1 MKRICCWMLA
11 FIMVFLVG
19 GSLADTSYQGTV
31 TSGNLLL
38 VQAPFGGKVT
48 DIRVR
53 VGDLVMEGDTLAGIS
68 TTPVYAPIEGT
79 VTGLYITEGDKAED
93 VTGRYGASL
102 FIEPTNR
109 YVVKAT
115 SGKAY
120 NASENKYIHLGEQV
134 YLRST
139 TGGRHH
145 GTGIVSALNG
155 SDSDSSGKDDKDKGS
170 DKGYSV
176 EVTDGDLSMEEK
188 VTVYRDPNYS
198 KESNIGRGKVDRT
211 KPLAVKGTGSVLKI
225 YVSNGD
231 QVERGDLLFETV
243 EGVLDGLQASDSRVL
258 SPAKGIVS
266 SVDKKDGENAAKGDI
281 LMKIMPIS
289 ELRVEFEVPEADL
302 FLLKEGQQVSTELLW
317 AREAGE
323 AYPGSITSI
332 SYVPT
337 ESKNTETKETKERK
351 TYKAYASLEADE
363 RIRSGM
369 TVQIT
374 VLSDD
379 SAEEAEEKA
388 EPDAEIQQPEP
399 EETAPADVTR
409 ETESKLQES
418 DDQTMAIET
427 EKPEP
432 AAEPQATE
440 TAEAESAEKPA
451 AQAEDAALKTE
462 ETVLGSV
469 MAELMTGSVETDG
482 PKVEH
487 RDPTGGNEL
496 IFYEAL
502 EGEPSENYGKGIQNV
517 ILTGNLLYIFRKA
530 ESETLT
536 IHHIDTGDSETY
548 SFDQMNE
555 RLSSLKTE
563 AEDIPEEELK
573 KAGLTR
579 ETRILQV
586 SESTGVWF
594 AWNGEIYNAVNR
606 EYTLEE
612 GKAVSGGHIRKL
624 KLSGGRADLEAEE
637 SVTLDWSRMKTGDGR
652 NKTVQA
658 SGSAGNRLYLSVT
671 DYSNASELISFNL
684 LSGESTE
691 ETPADL
697 YSFEVLG
704 EDKLVICRVSSEGG
718 WKNTYS
724 IYNRETGSSE
734 ELLTLTTETED
745 PGDSAHYDEKNDI
758 FYYSRNGEIFAV
770 RNRNP
775 EQAEAVNTDVL
786 SSTRPFSM
794 QLEDGR
800 LVVWNMDGVFLRTT
814 DPSLNQKTTTIRIQ
828 SFASDYSMDAA
839 LVRFASEHSDLAV
852 APENAGDESSVLQAM
867 MNQDPRV
874 DVYVMA
880 SDSSVFGALYNRNF
894 MKELEGS
901 EKLTKATDRMYA
913 FASDSLRKDGKLVAV
928 PLFVNG
934 LTVGYNGSCLKKL
947 NRTAADLPGTWEAFF
962 ACLEEEKEKL
972 EGTDFRLF
980 DLALERRILKEEI
993 LKNMLN
999 QYSVLHPEEPFDV
1012 PLLRNLLDELNRVPY
1027 EKLGIL
1033 TDEELEPL
1041 IADDEM
1047 NKAMGG
1053 EKTGLF
1059 NAGSPAAIWETP
1071 NIALPLALTAGE
1083 DPVLPVQI
1091 VVAFINPYS
1100 QHPQEAMIFLESA
1113 LEQMDVFTSHSLYR
1127 DVTEAVRKPG
1137 YQAEKAN
1144 QEKWLEISRK
1154 NEENAE
1160 DEGARAQWS
1169 ETVKAMEKKLADLED
1184 QSWLISPD
1192 AIAAYQSRVDYLKAA
1207 KGSFLQILMTSDSV
1221 DQFMEMMN
1229 GFMEGTRSASDLL
1242 GWIDRKI
1249 QMMRQEG
1256 N

>member
-1 MKRICCWMLA
+1 MKRICCWALA
-11 FIMVFLVG
+11 FMMVFLMG
-19 GSLADTSYQGTV
+19 GSLADTTYQGTV

-48 DIRVR
+48 DTRVQ
-53 VGDLVMEGDTLAGIS
+53 VGDLVSEGDTLTRIS

-79 VTGLYITEGDKAED
+79 ITGLYITEGDKAES
-93 VTGRYGASL
+93 VTERYGASL
-102 FIEPTNR
+102 FIEPVNR

-115 SGKAY
+115 PSKATG
-120 NASENKYIHLGEQV
+120 ENKYIHLGEQV
-134 YLRST
+134 YLKSV
-139 TGGRHH
+139 TGGRHR
-145 GTGIVSALNG
+145 GTGIISAMNG
-155 SDSDSSGKDDKDKGS
+155 SDGASASAGTSDKDKEEKS
-170 DKGYSV
+170 EKGYSV
-176 EVTDGDLSMEEK
+176 EVIDGDFTMGEK
-188 VTVYRDPNYS
+188 VNVYRDPNYS
-198 KESNIGRGKVDRT
+198 KASNIGRGKVDRT
-211 KPLAVKGTGSVLKI
+211 KPLAVKGTGSVLLI
-225 YVSNGD
+225 HVSNGD
-231 QVERGDLLFETV
+231 YVERGQRLFETV
-243 EGVLDGLQASDSRVL
+243 EGVLDGLQASDSRVH
-258 SPAKGIVS
+258 SPAKGIIS
-266 SVDKKDGENAAKGDI
+266 SVDKKDGENAAKGDT
-281 LMKIMPIS
+281 LMKIMPTS
-289 ELRVEFEVPEADL
+289 ELRVEFEIPEADL
-302 FLLKEGQQVSTELLW
+302 FLLREGQRVSMELLW
-317 AREAGE
+317 ARETGVT
-323 AYPGSITSI
+323 YSGRITSI

-337 ESKNTETKETKERK
+337 ENKNTENKETKERK

-363 RIRSGM
+363 RIRPGM
-369 TVQIT
+369 TMQIT
-374 VLSDD
+374 VFS
-379 SAEEAEEKA
+379 EEAA
-388 EPDAEIQQPEP
+388 EPDGQAMVTETEITEPAAELQET
-399 EETAPADVTR
+399 ETA
-409 ETESKLQES
+409 ETEP
-418 DDQTMAIET
+418 D
-427 EKPEP
+427 EKPAAEYMVTETGIMEP

-440 TAEAESAEKPA
+440 TAETEPAEKPA
-451 AQAEDAALKTE
+451 AETEDAAPKTE
-462 ETVLGSV
+462 ESGSGAAMAAL
-469 MAELMTGSVETDG
+469 MAETAETDG

-496 IFYEAL
+496 IFYEAP
-502 EGEPSENYGKGIQNV
+502 EGDPAENYGKGIRNV
-517 ILTGNLLYIFRKA
+517 ILTGNLIYIFRNA

-563 AEDIPEEELK
+563 AEEIPEEELK

-579 ETRILQV
+579 ETRILQI

-612 GKAVSGGHIRKL
+612 GKAVSGGHVRKL
-624 KLSGGRADLEAEE
+624 KLSGGRADLEDEE
-637 SVTLDWSRMKTGDGR
+637 SVRLDWSRMKTADGGD
-652 NKTVQA
+652 KSVQA

-691 ETPADL
+691 ETPAGLD
-697 YSFEVLG
+697 SFEVLG

-770 RNRNP
+770 RNRDP

-786 SSTRPFSM
+786 SSTKPFSM

-800 LVVWNMDGVFLRTT
+800 LAVWNSDGVFLRTT
-814 DPSLNQKTTTIRIQ
+814 DPSLNQKTTIRIQ
-828 SFASDYSMDAA
+828 SFVQNYSMDAA
-839 LVRFASEHSDLAV
+839 LVRFASERSDLLV

-874 DVYVMA
+874 DVYVMTT
-880 SDSSVFGALYNRNF
+880 DSTVFGSLYNRNF

-901 EKLTKATDRMYA
+901 EKLTKAADRMYA
-913 FASDSLRKDGKLVAV
+913 FASESLKKDGKLVAV

-980 DLALERRILKEEI
+980 DLPLEQRTFKEEV
-993 LKNMLN
+993 LNNLLN
-999 QYSVLHPEEPFDV
+999 QYSVLYPEEPFDV
-1012 PLLRNLLDELNRVPY
+1012 PLLRNLLDELNRIPY

-1033 TDEELEPL
+1033 TGEEIEQANADEEMY
-1041 IADDEM
+1041 A
-1047 NKAMGG
+1047 AMGG
-1053 EKTGLF
+1053 LKTGLF
-1059 NAGSPAAIWETP
+1059 NAGSPAAICETP
-1071 NIALPLALTAGE
+1071 NIALPLALAAGD
-1083 DPVLPVQI
+1083 DPVIPAQI
-1091 VVAFINPYS
+1091 VIAFINPYS

-1113 LEQMDVFTSHSLYR
+1113 LEQTDILSSHSLYR
-1127 DVTEAVRKPG
+1127 DVTEPVRKPG

-1144 QEKWLEISRK
+1144 MEKWLEISRK

-1160 DEGARAQWS
+1160 DEADREQWAG
-1169 ETVKAMEKKLADLED
+1169 TVKTMEKKLADLED
-1184 QSWLISPD
+1184 QSWLVSPD
-1192 AIAAYQSRVDYLKAA
+1192 AVAAYQSRVGYLKAG
-1207 KGSFLQILMTSDSV
+1207 KGSFLQVIMASDSAG
-1221 DQFMEMMN
+1221 QIMEIRD
-1229 GFMEGTRSASDLL
+1229 GFMEGTRTASDLL

>member
-48 DIRVR
+48 DTRVR

-176 EVTDGDLSMEEK
+176 EVTDGDLSMGEK

-337 ESKNTETKETKERK
+337 ETKNTETKETKERK

-418 DDQTMAIET
+418 DNQTMAIET

-469 MAELMTGSVETDG
+469 MAELMTGSAETDG

-496 IFYEAL
+496 VFYEAM
-502 EGEPSENYGKGIQNV
+502 EGDPIEHFNKGIQDV

-555 RLSSLKTE
+555 RLSSIKME

-573 KAGLTR
+573 NAGLTR

-594 AWNGEIYNAVNR
+594 AWNGEIYNVVTR

-612 GKAVSGGHIRKL
+612 GKAVSGGHVRKL
-624 KLSGGRADLEAEE
+624 KLSGGRADLEDEE
-637 SVTLDWSRMKTGDGR
+637 SLQLDWSRMKTADGGD
-652 NKTVQA
+652 KSIQA
-658 SGSAGNRLYLSVT
+658 SGSTGNRLYLAAT
-671 DYSNASELISFNL
+671 DYIGASELISFNL

-691 ETPADL
+691 ETPAGLD
-697 YSFEVLG
+697 SFEVLG
-704 EDKLVICRVSSEGG
+704 EDKLVICHVSTENGQ
-718 WKNTYS
+718 KNIYS
-724 IYNRETGSSE
+724 LYNRETGSSE
-734 ELLTLTTETED
+734 ELMTLTMDADD

-786 SSTRPFSM
+786 SFARRFSM

-800 LVVWNMDGVFLRTT
+800 LAVWNRDGVFLRTT
-814 DPSLNQKTTTIRIQ
+814 DPSLNQKTTIRIQ
-828 SFASDYSMDAA
+828 SFGSNLSMDAA

-852 APENAGDESSVLQAM
+852 APENAGDESTVLQAM

-874 DVYVMA
+874 DVYVM
-880 SDSSVFGALYNRNF
+880 STDSSVFGALYNRNF
-894 MKELEGS
+894 MKELDGS
-901 EKLTKATDRMYA
+901 EKLTKAADRMYA
-913 FASDSLRKDGKLVAV
+913 FASDSLRKDGKLIAV
-928 PLFVNG
+928 PLFVIG
-934 LTVGYNGSCLKKL
+934 TTVGYNENALKKL

-972 EGTDFRLF
+972 EGTDYRLF
-980 DLALERRILKEEI
+980 DLPLEQMTFKVEMLNN
-993 LKNMLN
+993 LLN

-1012 PLLRNLLDELNRVPY
+1012 PLLRNLLDQLNRIPY
-1027 EKLGIL
+1027 EQLGIL

-1041 IADDEM
+1041 NSDEEM
-1047 NKAMGG
+1047 YRAMGG
-1053 EKTGLF
+1053 FKTGLF
-1059 NAGSPAAIWETP
+1059 NVGSPAAILETP
-1071 NIALPLALTAGE
+1071 NVALPLALAAGE
-1083 DPVLPVQI
+1083 DPVLPADI
-1091 VVAFINPYS
+1091 IVAFINPYS

-1113 LEQMDVFTSHSLYR
+1113 LEQMDVFSSHSLYR
-1127 DVTEAVRKPG
+1127 DVTEPVRKPG

-1144 QEKWLEISRK
+1144 MEKWLEISKK
-1154 NEENAE
+1154 NEETAE
-1160 DEGARAQWS
+1160 DEGARAQWT
-1169 ETVKAMEKKLADLED
+1169 ETVKTMEKKLADFEE
-1184 QSWLISPD
+1184 QSWMISPETV
-1192 AIAAYQSRVDYLKAA
+1192 AAYQSRVGYLKAA
-1207 KGSFLQILMTSDSV
+1207 KGSFLRIIQSSDS
-1221 DQFMEMMN
+1221 DGQFDEMRI
-1229 GFMEGTRSASDLL
+1229 GFLKGTRTASDLL

>member
-1 MKRICCWMLA
+1 MKRICCWVLA
-11 FIMVFLVG
+11 FMVVFLTA

-38 VQAPFGGKVT
+38 VEAPFGGKVT
-48 DIRVR
+48 DTRVR
-53 VGDLVMEGDTLAGIS
+53 VGDLVAQGDTLTSIS
-68 TTPVYAPIEGT
+68 TTPVYAPIDGT
-79 VTGLYITEGDKAED
+79 VTGLYIEEGDKAES
-93 VTGRYGASL
+93 VTERYGASL
-102 FIEPTNR
+102 FIEPVNR

-115 SGKAY
+115 PNKATG
-120 NASENKYIHLGEQV
+120 ENKYLHLGEQV
-134 YLRST
+134 YLRSV
-139 TGGRHH
+139 TGGRHK
-145 GTGIVSALNG
+145 GTGIISVLNSNS
-155 SDSDSSGKDDKDKGS
+155 SDSDKDKEKGN

-176 EVTDGDLSMEEK
+176 EVIDGNFTMGEK
-188 VTVYRDPNYS
+188 VNVYRDPNYS
-198 KESNIGRGKVDRT
+198 KASNIGRGKVDRT
-211 KPLAVKGTGSVLKI
+211 KPLAVKGTGSVLKVHI
-225 YVSNGD
+225 SNGD
-231 QVERGDLLFETV
+231 YVERGQLLFETV
-243 EGVLDGLQASDSRVL
+243 EGMLDGLQALDSRVR
-258 SPAKGIVS
+258 SPVKGIVS
-266 SVDKKDGENAAKGDI
+266 SVDKKDGETAAKGDI
-281 LMKIMPIS
+281 LMKIMPVS

-302 FLLKEGQQVSTELLW
+302 FLLKEGQQVSTELFW
-317 AREAGE
+317 AREAE
-323 AYPGSITSI
+323 AAYPGRIISI

-337 ESKNTETKETKERK
+337 ENKESKDRK

-363 RIRSGM
+363 RIRPGM
-369 TVQIT
+369 TTQIT

-379 SAEEAEEKA
+379 SAEETEEKA
-388 EPDAEIQQPEP
+388 ELTAEAWLPEP
-399 EETAPADVTR
+399 EETEPAP
-409 ETESKLQES
+409 EEP
-418 DDQTMAIET
+418 DDQAPVTKTET
-427 EKPEP
+427 TEP

-440 TAEAESAEKPA
+440 TAETESAEKPA
-451 AQAEDAALKTE
+451 AQTEDAAPKTE

-496 IFYEAL
+496 VFYEAL
-502 EGEPSENYGKGIQNV
+502 EGDPTEHFNKGIRNV

-530 ESETLT
+530 ESETLM

-563 AEDIPEEELK
+563 AEDIPEEELN

-579 ETRILQV
+579 ESRILQV

-612 GKAVSGGHIRKL
+612 GKAVSGGHVRKL
-624 KLSGGRADLEAEE
+624 KLSGGLADLEDEE
-637 SVTLDWSRMKTGDGR
+637 SLSLDWSRMKTADGG
-652 NKTVQA
+652 NKSVEA
-658 SGSAGNRLYLSVT
+658 SGSAGNRLYLAAT
-671 DYSNASELISFNL
+671 DYIGASELISFNL

-691 ETPADL
+691 ETPAGLD
-697 YSFEVLG
+697 SFEVLG
-704 EDKLVICRVSSEGG
+704 EDKLVICRVSTESGR
-718 WKNTYS
+718 KNTYS
-724 IYNRETGSSE
+724 LYNRETGSSE
-734 ELLTLTTETED
+734 ELLTLATDAED

-800 LVVWNMDGVFLRTT
+800 LAVWNRDGVFLRTT
-814 DPSLNQKTTTIRIQ
+814 DPSLNQKTTIRIQ
-828 SFASDYSMDAA
+828 AFAQYYSMDAA

-880 SDSSVFGALYNRNF
+880 TDSSVFGSLYNRNF
-894 MKELEGS
+894 LKELDGS
-901 EKLTKATDRMYA
+901 EKLTKAADRMYA
-913 FASDSLRKDGKLVAV
+913 FPSDCLKKDGKLVAV

-934 LTVGYNGSCLKKL
+934 MGIGYNGPALKKL

-980 DLALERRILKEEI
+980 DLALERRTFKEEI
-993 LKNMLN
+993 LKNLLN

-1012 PLLRNLLDELNRVPY
+1012 PLLQNLLDELNRIPY

-1041 IADDEM
+1041 NTDGEM
-1047 NKAMGG
+1047 FEAMGG
-1053 EKTGLF
+1053 LKTGLF

-1071 NIALPLALTAGE
+1071 NVALPLALAAGE

-1091 VVAFINPYS
+1091 IVAFINPYS

-1113 LEQMDVFTSHSLYR
+1113 LEQIDVFTSHSLYR
-1127 DVTEAVRKPG
+1127 DVTEPVRKPG

-1154 NEENAE
+1154 NEETAE

-1192 AIAAYQSRVDYLKAA
+1192 AIAAYQSRVGFLKAA
-1207 KGSFLQILMTSDSV
+1207 KGNFLQILMTSDSV